1 MAIKV
6 KTEIEKVHEWLKQQL
21 EDCADVEDREL
32 SSQEKKAK
40 IIYLKSV
47 TDSQLVNRFIVTPFY
62 EMKDIQAFMDYI
74 VSFPAEKE
82 PKDQHEALSL
92 LLKGFVIIFAEGKY
106 VAFQAKKMAGSGVTE
121 ASAEV
126 NVQGSPD
133 AFTENLEVNL
143 NLIRHRYQTANLKVE
158 LNVVGSISQSTIGI
172 LYDSNKVDKGVL
184 QELKDRL
191 KTIDMEVLITAG
203 ELEQKLAGRKFDI
216 FPTMVVTERPD
227 RMVKCLEQGK
237 ICLILD
243 KSKYAIILPSV
254 FQDFFAAMDD
264 RIQLPLVG
272 WFLKTI
278 RYAGLV
284 ATLSLPAF
292 YVAFAS
298 YNPEILRVQLTLMI
312 AGSRATVPY
321 PAVIEVFLMLIMVE
335 FLIEASIRLPKTIGP
350 TATTVGG
357 LILGTAATEAGLVG
371 NIMIILVSAVAITN
385 FVIPIN
391 MMNFSVRVL
400 RYGFLFLASLFGL
413 VGIVLGFVGIVVY
426 LAQMRSFGRPYFN
439 ILADTDSRKGKSYG

>member
-1 MAIKV
+1 MVIKV
-6 KTEIEKVHEWLKQQL
+6 KTENEKVHEWLKQQL
-21 EDCADVEDREL
+21 EDCADIDDREL
-32 SSQEKKAK
+32 KAGDKKAK

-47 TDSQLVNRFIVTPFY
+47 TDSQIINRFIITPFY
-62 EMKDIQAFMDYI
+62 ETKDTKEFMEYV
-74 VSFPAEKE
+74 VSFPAEME
-82 PKDQHEALSL
+82 PKDQHEALSQ
-92 LLKGFVIIFAEGKY
+92 LLKGFVIIFAENKY

-133 AFTENLEVNL
+133 ALTENLEVNL

-158 LNVVGSISQSTIGI
+158 LKVIGSISQSAAGI
-172 LYDSNKVDKGVL
+172 LYDSTKVDNDVL
-184 QELKDRL
+184 KELKKRL
-191 KTIDMEVLITAG
+191 DSIEAEVLITAG
-203 ELEQKLAGRKFDI
+203 ELEQELSGRKFHI
-216 FPTMVVTERPD
+216 FPTVVVTERPD
-227 RMVKCLEQGK
+227 RLVKSIEQGK
-237 ICLILD
+237 IVVMLD
-243 KSKYAIILPSV
+243 KTKFAIILPSI

-272 WFLKTI
+272 WFLKGI
-278 RYAGLV
+278 RYAGLI

-292 YVAFAS
+292 YVAFAA

-312 AGSRATVPY
+312 AGSRVPVPY
-321 PAVIEVFLMLIMVE
+321 PAVIEVLLMLIMVE

-371 NIMIILVSAVAITN
+371 NVMIILVSAVAITN

-400 RYGFLFLASLFGL
+400 RYAFLLLASLFGL

-426 LAQMRSFGRPYFN
+426 LSQVRSFGRPYFN
-439 ILADTDSRKGKSYG
+439 ILADTNSRKGIS